1 MSKKTAKKIQLIIGT
16 VALIVILISAIN
28 ITINVSKFNNLKQE
42 EQRTSKKVKT
52 AQKEYT
58 HYKNQVVKQTYAKE
72 TKNDNE
78 LVRGVAIHNSSYNI
92 MKNLST
98 KFFSEYFTW
107 DDSKQY
113 ESRKDKLESVA
124 DSSLLDDDKLF
135 DDAKDNMGG
144 NYIKALDIQSEYQ
157 DSTVSVVDDHTG
169 LVKVDYK
176 SWFDSKSKSSSST
189 RYYEV
194 GFDRDNQKVK
204 SIKLVFSEDNS

>member
-1 MSKKTAKKIQLIIGT
+1 
-16 VALIVILISAIN
+16 
-28 ITINVSKFNNLKQE
+28 
-42 EQRTSKKVKT
+42 
-52 AQKEYT
+52 
-58 HYKNQVVKQTYAKE
+58 
-72 TKNDNE
+72 
-78 LVRGVAIHNSSYNI
+78 

-157 DSTVSVVDDHTG
+157 DSTVSVIDDHTG